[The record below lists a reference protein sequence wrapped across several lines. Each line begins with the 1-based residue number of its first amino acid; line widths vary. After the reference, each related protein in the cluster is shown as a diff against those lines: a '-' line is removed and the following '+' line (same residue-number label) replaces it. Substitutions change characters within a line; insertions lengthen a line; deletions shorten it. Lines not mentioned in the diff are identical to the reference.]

1 MRRLV
6 PLTDALSVT
15 AAFLVAHVLR
25 FGLLPDSDYLVWV
38 GVIASVAVATFALLG
53 LYRDQS
59 VEPLPEL
66 GRVALAT
73 TLLLF
78 GFVLVALSTD
88 VYLSRSWIALWW
100 ITATGLV
107 VVSRTAWRF
116 AASQGT

>member
-1 MRRLV
+1 
-6 PLTDALSVT
+6 
-15 AAFLVAHVLR
+15 
-25 FGLLPDSDYLVWV
+25 
-38 GVIASVAVATFALLG
+38 VIAPVTVATFALLG
-53 LYRDQS
+53 LYRDRS

-78 GFVLVALSTD
+78 GFVLVAFSTD
-88 VYLSRSWIALWW
+88 VYLSRSWIALRW
-100 ITATGLV
+100 IIATGLV